1 MSRSEARGFSLIE
14 VLLAL
19 GLLAGVLVA
28 TASLFVVSDRS
39 VNGGRTASEALAV
52 ARSVVEEIQDWGFH
66 QTYRA
71 FGLDGSLVSYTV
83 DTRSNAY
90 ALKWQAM
97 LPDKLR
103 NGFATIELESLAPSG
118 AAPPLAGAQAIRVLV
133 TVHWEEGPRR
143 RSIQLAT
150 VRM

>member
-1 MSRSEARGFSLIE
+1 MRRRDANGFSLIE

-28 TASLFVVSDRS
+28 TATLFVVSDRS
-39 VNGGRTASEALAV
+39 VKGGRTASEALSV
-52 ARSVVEEIQDWGFH
+52 ARSIVEEIQDWGFD
-66 QTYRA
+66 QTYRG
-71 FGLDGSLVSYTV
+71 FGLDGTLASYTV
-83 DTRSNAY
+83 DTRSNAF
-90 ALKWQAM
+90 ALKWQAI
-97 LPDKLR
+97 LAQKLR
-103 NGFATIELESLAPSG
+103 HGHATIELDSLASSG
-118 AAPPLAGAQAIRVLV
+118 PAPALAGAQAIRVLV

>member
-1 MSRSEARGFSLIE
+1 MSNRGQRGFSLIE

-39 VNGGRTASEALAV
+39 VKGGRTASEALSV
-52 ARSVVEEIQDWGFH
+52 ARSIVEEIQDWGFD

-71 FGLDGSLVSYTV
+71 FGLDGSLAAYVV
-83 DTRSNAY
+83 DTRSNSFAS
-90 ALKWQAM
+90 KWQAT
-97 LPDKLR
+97 LGQRLR
-103 NGFATIELESLAPSG
+103 SGHATIELDALSASG
-118 AAPPLAGAQAIRVLV
+118 AAPALAGAQAIRVLV
-133 TVHWEEGPRR
+133 TVRWEEGPRR

>member
-1 MSRSEARGFSLIE
+1 MTCCNKRGFSLIE
-14 VLLAL
+14 VLLSL

-39 VNGGRTASEALAV
+39 VKGGRTASAALSV
-52 ARSVVEEIQDWGFH
+52 ARSIIEEIEDWGFD

-71 FGLDGSLVSYTV
+71 FGLDGSLAAYAL

-90 ALKWQAM
+90 AVKWQAT
-97 LPDKLR
+97 LSEKLQDGR
-103 NGFATIELESLAPSG
+103 ATIELESLSPGGVAPS
-118 AAPPLAGAQAIRVLV
+118 LAGAQAIRVLV
-133 TVHWEEGPRR
+133 TVHWDEGPRR